1 MGKQKYSEE
10 SVFLCELAQH
20 KRQKEYYRLEPESP
34 GVSTTTIRLS
44 GSAATIRY
52 SAYVLPTCAHL
63 ILLCMVILTA
73 VGNENKL
80 RSFSFT
86 ECFDTSGLLFS
97 RVLSLF
103 LKISSLLST
112 FHHVAII
119 KIYLNL
125 TPLNVLFL
133 DLGSG

>member
-52 SAYVLPTCAHL
+52 SADVLPTCAHL

-73 VGNENKL
+73 ENKL

-86 ECFDTSGLLFS
+86 GCFDTSGLLFS